1 MLYHGT
7 SEEDSL
13 ACMSPHRKRPHL
25 QTRRTLSASILLAVA
40 AAALRCLSPLAA
52 HAADHKSAPPA
63 KPAAEYPA
71 NDTHP
76 DEHVT
81 IAADPCDDPKLC
93 SFFRLPYIQHGL
105 LPIRVVITND
115 SDRALSLDDARM
127 QFISANNDKIPAA
140 TEDDINR
147 RIFTLHSTQP
157 IRIPFD
163 PIPIK
168 RTPIDKKVTQ
178 DDNDFGFPG
187 TVVNAHSTLAGYLFY
202 DIQDLDE
209 PALKHAEL
217 YVKMV
222 HTLDGKQELFAFS
235 IPLDKWLAANPDTPS
250 NHPRQ

>member
-1 MLYHGT
+1 
-7 SEEDSL
+7 
-13 ACMSPHRKRPHL
+13 MSPHQELPGPQNSH
-25 QTRRTLSASILLAVA
+25 TFNASLLLTVA
-40 AAALRCLSPLAA
+40 AAILLCLFPLATR
-52 HAADHKSAPPA
+52 AADHKSAPLA

-147 RIFTLHSTQP
+147 RIFTIKSTQP
-157 IRIPFD
+157 IHVPLVPMIS
-163 PIPIK
+163 IK
-168 RTPIDKKVTQ
+168 RTPVDKKITD
-178 DDNDFGFPG
+178 DDNDFGFQG

-222 HTLDGKQELFAFS
+222 HTLDGKQELFAFT
-235 IPLDKWLAANPDTPS
+235 IPLDKWLAANPDAPG